1 MENLDT
7 LEPEENFEGTQEP
20 EVNTENLQEPEGNQE
35 ETQEPE
41 GTSEETQKEPKEPKE
56 KPSLKFELA
65 GEEVEV
71 PGLTDELVQELSKL
85 AQKEELEESDFK
97 KLEEKGYSRALISL
111 AFKGYKSAIEE
122 QAQNLF
128 KEVGGEEKY
137 KEMARWASKNLSDEE
152 KEEWNSIMGSG
163 NLKAMKWA
171 MRGLQALYT
180 SQTQKPRT
188 LTGTSSG
195 KSIKPFE
202 SKAEWFAA
210 MDDPRYGKDPEY
222 MKEFDER
229 LKRTN
234 IKL

>member
-1 MENLDT
+1 
-7 LEPEENFEGTQEP
+7 
-20 EVNTENLQEPEGNQE
+20 
-35 ETQEPE
+35 
-41 GTSEETQKEPKEPKE
+41 
-56 KPSLKFELA
+56 
-65 GEEVEV
+65 
-71 PGLTDELVQELSKL
+71 
-85 AQKEELEESDFK
+85 
-97 KLEEKGYSRALISL
+97 
-111 AFKGYKSAIEE
+111 
-122 QAQNLF
+122 
-128 KEVGGEEKY
+128 
-137 KEMARWASKNLSDEE
+137 MARWASKNLSDEE

-171 MRGLQALYT
+171 MWPT
-180 SQTQKPRT
+180 SSIHLKLKKPRT